1 MKGTDE
7 YFNKVKSL
15 YEECINRMEPQ
26 DHKEMGFLLGMQHA
40 RDILVREYHKYTM
53 NELENL
59 FTTSLPT
66 KDIVDIIF
74 DNNFAKGAEEWLDK
88 EKDE

>member
-1 MKGTDE
+1 MKGTYE
-7 YFNKVKSL
+7 YFNRVKSL

-40 RDILVREYHKYTM
+40 RDILVREYHNYST

-59 FTTSLPT
+59 FTTPLPT

-74 DNNFAKGAEEWLDK
+74 DNNFAKSAEEWLNRQD
-88 EKDE
+88 